1 MQLVFTIGIFI
12 VVAVIV
18 FFISE
23 SMEQRAQSG
32 GLRSRLGNITGGYTP
47 EQLSAAGG
55 FAPGQPVTPIQTS
68 GMDRPD
74 MLPTVSEYLRSNN
87 LSQALRIKLHQ
98 AGLRLRPAE
107 FIALCA
113 SGIVGLASV
122 ALFLN
127 ARIWL
132 VGAMGVIGGLIPVLI
147 LEYRQSKRTME
158 FDKQL
163 PDALTLIASSLRT
176 GYSFLH
182 SCDMVIGEMKPPIA
196 QEFSW
201 VQGEV
206 RLGVPMEQALQRMV
220 TRIRS
225 YDFDLVVTAVSIQL
239 QVGGNLAEILDTIAN
254 TIRERVR
261 IKGEIDGLTAEGKLS
276 GVILFAMPIFM
287 ALFLNLKNPD
297 YFTPLLKDPIGI
309 PMLWG
314 TFISMCIGGLVIKKM
329 VNIDI

>member
-1 MQLVFTIGIFI
+1 MQAVFTIGIFI

-18 FFISE
+18 FFICE
-23 SMEQRAQSG
+23 ALDQRAKSG
-32 GLRSRLGNITGGYTP
+32 GVRNRLGNITGGYSP
-47 EQLSAAGG
+47 EQLSPGG
-55 FAPGQPVTPIQTS
+55 YSPGQPVTPVSTT
-68 GMDRPD
+68 GADRPD
-74 MLPTVSEYLRSNN
+74 MLPTVTEYLRSNN
-87 LSQALRIKLHQ
+87 VSQALRIKLHQ

-113 SGIVGLASV
+113 IGVIGMATMT
-122 ALFLN
+122 LFLN
-127 ARIWL
+127 GRL
-132 VGAMGVIGGLIPVLI
+132 VMVIAMGVLGGLIPAFI
-147 LEYRQSKRTME
+147 LQYRQTARTMA

-182 SCDMVIGEMKPPIA
+182 SCEMVIGEMHPPIS

-206 RLGVPMEQALQRMV
+206 RLGVPMEQALVRMV
-220 TRIRS
+220 QRIRS
-225 YDFDLVVTAVSIQL
+225 YDFDLVVTAVTIQL
-239 QVGGNLAEILDTIAN
+239 QVGGNLAEILDTISN

-261 IKGEIDGLTAEGKLS
+261 IQGEIDGLTAEGKLS

-297 YFTPLLKDPIGI
+297 YFEPLLKDPMGI

-314 TFISMCIGGLVIKKM
+314 TFIMMIIGGLIIKKM
-329 VNIDI
+329 VNIDV